1 MGKNIWKGNH
11 NGIEAEIKEQWGE
24 IRNNDI
30 AEFEEK
36 LEKMSD
42 LLIED
47 GDLKYDV
54 EEHYTIFD

>member
-1 MGKNIWKGNH
+1 M
-11 NGIEAEIKEQWGE
+11 KEQLATMGE
-24 IRNNDI
+24 DEI

-42 LLIED
+42 LLQED
-47 GDLKYDV
+47 GDLNYDA